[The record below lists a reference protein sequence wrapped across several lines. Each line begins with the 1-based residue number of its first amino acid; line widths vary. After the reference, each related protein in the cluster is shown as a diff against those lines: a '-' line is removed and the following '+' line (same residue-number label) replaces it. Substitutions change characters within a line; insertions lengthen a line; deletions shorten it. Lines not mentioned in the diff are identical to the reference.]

1 MTNLL
6 NEIKRRRDLMKANW
20 VELKNI
26 KSDQQNSVTKP
37 DIVKP
42 YDNTK
47 LIDLPEPNSNDIK
60 INNIDEVIQ
69 IRRSRRQFTDSQMSL
84 TELSYLLHSTQ
95 RVQKTFKENI
105 ATLRPVPSAGARH
118 PFETYLVILNVQDL
132 DNGIYRY
139 LPDVHKLIYLHTYDG
154 LKEKVI
160 SSVMDQK
167 WAGET
172 NVVFY
177 WSCIP
182 YRAEWRYSI
191 KSHKAML
198 LDAGH
203 ICQNLY
209 LAAESMKYGTCAI
222 AAYDQGLSD
231 QLLKLD
237 GEDEFTVY
245 ISPVGKQI

>member
-1 MTNLL
+1 MNDLV

-20 VELKNI
+20 AELKNV

-37 DIVKP
+37 DIIKP
-42 YDNTK
+42 YDNSK
-47 LIDLPEPNSNDIK
+47 LIDLPEPNKDDIK
-60 INNIDEVIQ
+60 INNIDEIIQ
-69 IRRSRRQFTDSQMSL
+69 IRRSRRKFTEEQMTL
-84 TELSYLLHSTQ
+84 TELSFLLHSTQ
-95 RVQKTFKENI
+95 RIQKIFKEGI

-118 PFETYLVILNVQDL
+118 PFETYLAVLNIQEL
-132 DNGIYRY
+132 EKGIYRY
-139 LPDVHKLIYLHTYDG
+139 IPDLHKLQYLHTFEG
-154 LKEKVI
+154 LEDKVVR
-160 SSVMDQK
+160 SVMDQV
-167 WAGET
+167 WAGKT

-182 YRAEWRYSI
+182 YRAEWRYTI

-222 AAYDQGLSD
+222 AAYDQDLSD
-231 QLLKLD
+231 ELLKLD

-245 ISPVGKQI
+245 ISPVGKQV

>member
-1 MTNLL
+1 MSDPL

-20 VELKNI
+20 VELKDI
-26 KSDQQNSVTKP
+26 KSDQQNGIEKP
-37 DIVKP
+37 DVVKP
-42 YDNTK
+42 YDSTT
-47 LIDLPEPNSNDIK
+47 LIDLPEPDSNDIK
-60 INNIDEVIQ
+60 IRNIDEVIQ
-69 IRRSRRQFTDSQMSL
+69 IRRSRRQFSDSQMKL

-95 RVQKTFKENI
+95 RIQKTFKENI

-118 PFETYLVILNVQDL
+118 PFETYLVIFNVQDL
-132 DNGIYRY
+132 ENGIYRY
-139 LPDVHKLIYLHTYDG
+139 LPDVHKLLYLHSYDD
-154 LKEKVI
+154 LKVKVVK
-160 SSVMDQK
+160 SVMDQK
-167 WAGET
+167 WAGDT
-172 NVVFY
+172 NIVFY

-222 AAYDQGLSD
+222 AAYDQDLSD

-237 GEDEFTVY
+237 GEDEYTVY
-245 ISPVGKQI
+245 ISPVGKYI